1 MKKIKN
7 YIKNHKTISIIVI
20 VAIIISIGT
29 AMFLAISYDIE
40 KGRYDTVKKY
50 CNNDS
55 FAIQTEYELDKQEH
69 EMNVDNLVVT
79 KMPNYNSAYCDSI
92 GVGEYN
98 RSFVGDNKFVADKV
112 KNETYTI
119 RTEVPKNKI
128 WNKFKY
134 VDADIEVT
142 CIDTTAP
149 EFTEKV
155 DSITINK
162 GEELDV
168 ASKFSATDLSGEV
181 KITVDGNVDVNTVGT
196 QTVNVFATDE
206 SGNVAQTEVNIIV
219 NETEEQSVEN
229 TGATLNNSG
238 ATTSK
243 SNSSA
248 STSQKVSSQKSTTS
262 ASPSTKNNNKTSSNS
277 KKNNSSSAKPNSNN
291 TTKPNNNGGGTT
303 TTSGCASGNHSMP
316 TGNCGKWFN
325 SRNEAISYNDAVC
338 DKWNNKI
345 DNNEISYSEYVKNCP
360 SGYECWSC
368 SRCGKWTINFKYHY

>member
-20 VAIIISIGT
+20 VAIIIAIGT

-79 KMPNYNSAYCDSI
+79 KMPNYNSAYVDSI

-134 VDADIEVT
+134 VDADIEVS

-206 SGNVAQTEVNIIV
+206 SGNVAQTEVKVVINEPEK
-219 NETEEQSVEN
+219 NET
-229 TGATLNNSG
+229 TGNNNNET
-238 ATTSK
+238 ASK
-243 SNSSA
+243 SNNST
-248 STSQKVSSQKSTTS
+248 STSQKSSSKKSTSS
-262 ASPSTKNNNKTSSNS
+262 ASSSTKSNNQASSNS
-277 KKNNSSSAKPNSNN
+277 KNNNNNSSGSTTSSASKPN
-291 TTKPNNNGGGTT
+291 KNGSSTT

-325 SRNEAISYNDAVC
+325 SRSEAVNYYNSVSDM
-338 DKWNNKI
+338 WNNKY
-345 DNNEISYSEYVKNCP
+345 DAGEISYEQLHKNCP
-360 SGYECWSC
+360 GGYECWSC
-368 SRCGKWTINFKYHY
+368 SRCGKWTVNLKYR

>member
-7 YIKNHKTISIIVI
+7 YIKNHKTISIVLII
-20 VAIIISIGT
+20 AIIIAIGT
-29 AMFLAISYDIE
+29 AMFLAISYGTE
-40 KGRYDTVKKY
+40 KDRYDAVKKY

-69 EMNVDNLVVT
+69 EMNVDNLVVAN
-79 KMPNYNSAYCDSI
+79 MPNYNSAYCDSI
-92 GVGEYN
+92 GVGEYS

-112 KNETYTI
+112 KKETYTI

-134 VDADIEVT
+134 VDADIEVS

-168 ASKFSATDLSGEV
+168 ASKFNATDLSGKV
-181 KITVDGNVDVNTVGT
+181 KITVDGTIDVNTVGT
-196 QTVNVFATDE
+196 QTVNIFATDE
-206 SGNVAQTEVNIIV
+206 SGNVAQTEVNVLV
-219 NETEEQSVEN
+219 NEPEKNETTE
-229 TGATLNNSG
+229 NNNNET
-238 ATTSK
+238 ASK

-248 STSQKVSSQKSTTS
+248 STSQKSSSKKSTS
-262 ASPSTKNNNKTSSNS
+262 SYSSVKNSNTGNNKTSSNS
-277 KKNNSSSAKPNSNN
+277 NKNNSSSS
-291 TTKPNNNGGGTT
+291 TTSSASKPNNNGGGTA
-303 TTSGCASGNHSMP
+303 TTSGCTSGNHSMP

>member
-7 YIKNHKTISIIVI
+7 YIKNHKTISIVLII
-20 VAIIISIGT
+20 AIIIAIGT
-29 AMFLAISYDIE
+29 AMFLAISYGIE
-40 KGRYDTVKKY
+40 EDRYNTVKKY

-69 EMNVDNLVVT
+69 EMNVDNLVVMS
-79 KMPNYNSAYCDSI
+79 MPNYNSAYCDSI
-92 GVGEYN
+92 GVGEYS

-112 KNETYTI
+112 KKETYTI

-134 VDADIEVT
+134 VDADIEVS

-168 ASKFSATDLSGEV
+168 VSKFNATDLSGEV
-181 KITVDGNVDVNTVGT
+181 KITVDGTIDINTVGT
-196 QTVNVFATDE
+196 QTVNIFATDE
-206 SGNVAQTEVNIIV
+206 SGNVAQTEVNVIV
-219 NETEEQSVEN
+219 NEPEKNET
-229 TGATLNNSG
+229 TGNNNNET
-238 ATTSK
+238 ASK

-248 STSQKVSSQKSTTS
+248 STSQKSSSKKSTS
-262 ASPSTKNNNKTSSNS
+262 SSSSVKNSNTGNNKTSSNS
-277 KKNNSSSAKPNSNN
+277 NKNNSSSSKPNSNN

-303 TTSGCASGNHSMP
+303 TTSGCANGNHSMP

>member
-1 MKKIKN
+1 MTKKKKIIAITVPISTVLIITVISLIIGCSIQHKALLAVQTN
-7 YIKNHKTISIIVI
+7 DIKI
-20 VAIIISIGT
+20 
-29 AMFLAISYDIE
+29 
-40 KGRYDTVKKY
+40 
-50 CNNDS
+50 
-55 FAIQTEYELDKQEH
+55 ELDNKEH
-69 EMNVDNLVVT
+69 TVNPSDFIDETSSIKITEKFADKNLSEIKITADSVYSTDEKIKIKYKKAPLITIYKNVKIKIVDNT
-79 KMPNYNSAYCDSI
+79 P
-92 GVGEYN
+92 
-98 RSFVGDNKFVADKV
+98 
-112 KNETYTI
+112 
-119 RTEVPKNKI
+119 
-128 WNKFKY
+128 
-134 VDADIEVT
+134 
-142 CIDTTAP
+142 P
-149 EFTEKV
+149 EFIEKV

-168 ASKFSATDLSGEV
+168 ASKISATDLSGEV
-181 KITVDGNVDVNTVGT
+181 KIKVDGNVDVNTVGT

-206 SGNVAQTEVNIIV
+206 SGNVAQTEVNIVV
-219 NETEEQSVEN
+219 NEPEKNET
-229 TGATLNNSG
+229 TGNNNNATP
-238 ATTSK
+238 SK

-262 ASPSTKNNNKTSSNS
+262 ASSSTKNNNKTSSNA
-277 KKNNSSSAKPNSNN
+277 SSSSKPNSNT

>member
-20 VAIIISIGT
+20 VAIIIAIGT

-55 FAIQTEYELDKQEH
+55 FAIQTEYELDKQAH

-92 GVGEYN
+92 GVGEYS

-112 KNETYTI
+112 KQETYRI

-134 VDADIEVT
+134 VDADIEVS

-168 ASKFSATDLSGEV
+168 VSKFNATDLSGEV
-181 KITVDGNVDVNTVGT
+181 KITVDGNIDVNTVGT

-229 TGATLNNSG
+229 AGATLNNSG

-243 SNSSA
+243 PNVSA
-248 STSQKVSSQKSTTS
+248 STSQKSSSKKATSSTIKSNNTS
-262 ASPSTKNNNKTSSNS
+262 NNNTSSNS
-277 KKNNSSSAKPNSNN
+277 NKSNNNSSAS
-291 TTKPNNNGGGTT
+291 KPNNNGGSTT
-303 TTSGCASGNHSMP
+303 TTSGCANGNHSMP
-316 TGNCGKWFN
+316 IGNMGKWFN
-325 SRNEAISYNDAVC
+325 SRAEVEEYCISISNMWEKKYSNGTITWEEKC
-338 DKWNNKI
+338 NNA
-345 DNNEISYSEYVKNCP
+345 P
-360 SGYECWSC
+360 QGYEAWSC
-368 SRCGKWTINFKYHY
+368 SRCGKWTGNFKY

>member
-7 YIKNHKTISIIVI
+7 YIKNHKTISIVLII
-20 VAIIISIGT
+20 AIIIAIGT
-29 AMFLAISYDIE
+29 AMFLAISYGTE
-40 KGRYDTVKKY
+40 KDRYDAVKKY

-79 KMPNYNSAYCDSI
+79 NMPNYNSAYCDRI
-92 GVGEYN
+92 GVGEYS
-98 RSFVGDNKFVADKV
+98 RSFIGDNKFVADKV
-112 KNETYTI
+112 KKETYTI

-134 VDADIEVT
+134 VDADIEVS

-168 ASKFSATDLSGEV
+168 VSKFNAIDLSGEV
-181 KITVDGNVDVNTVGT
+181 KITVDGTIDINTVGT
-196 QTVNVFATDE
+196 QTVNIFATDE
-206 SGNVAQTEVNIIV
+206 SGNVAQTEVNVIV
-219 NETEEQSVEN
+219 NEPEKNET
-229 TGATLNNSG
+229 TDNNNNET
-238 ATTSK
+238 ASK

-248 STSQKVSSQKSTTS
+248 STSQKSSLKKSTS
-262 ASPSTKNNNKTSSNS
+262 SSSSVKNSNTGNNKTSSNS
-277 KKNNSSSAKPNSNN
+277 NKNNSSSS
-291 TTKPNNNGGGTT
+291 TTSSASKPNNNGGSAT

-316 TGNCGKWFN
+316 TGNIGKWFN
-325 SRNEAISYNDAVC
+325 SRNELNSYYLSVG
-338 DKWNNKI
+338 KEWNNK
-345 DNNEISYSEYVKNCP
+345 YSNGKITFEELTKNCP
-360 SGYECWSC
+360 EGYECWSC
-368 SRCGKWTINFKYHY
+368 SNCGKWSGNFKYGN

>member
-7 YIKNHKTISIIVI
+7 YIKNHKTISVVLII
-20 VAIIISIGT
+20 AIIIAIG
-29 AMFLAISYDIE
+29 MSLFLAISYGTE
-40 KGRYDTVKKY
+40 KDRYDTVKKY

-69 EMNVDNLVVT
+69 EMNVDNLVVMS
-79 KMPNYNSAYCDSI
+79 MPNYNSVYADRI

-98 RSFVGDNKFVADKV
+98 RSFVGNNKFVADKV
-112 KNETYTI
+112 KKETYTI
-119 RTEVPKNKI
+119 RTEIPKNKI

-134 VDADIEVT
+134 VDADIEVS

-168 ASKFSATDLSGEV
+168 ASKFNATDLSGKV
-181 KITVDGNVDVNTVGT
+181 KITVDGTIDVNTVGT
-196 QTVNVFATDE
+196 QTVNIFATDE
-206 SGNVAQTEVNIIV
+206 SGNLAQTEVNVIV
-219 NETEEQSVEN
+219 NEPEKNETTE
-229 TGATLNNSG
+229 NNNNET
-238 ATTSK
+238 ASK

-248 STSQKVSSQKSTTS
+248 STSQKSSSKKSTS
-262 ASPSTKNNNKTSSNS
+262 SSSSVKNSNTGNNKTSSNS
-277 KKNNSSSAKPNSNN
+277 NKNNSSSS
-291 TTKPNNNGGGTT
+291 TTSSASKPNNNGGSAT

-325 SRNEAISYNDAVC
+325 SRSECQEYMSQTYEMWA
-338 DKWNNKI
+338 KKLH
-345 DNNEISYSEYVKNCP
+345 NNEITREEYNKKCP
-360 SGYECWSC
+360 DGYECWSC
-368 SRCGKWTINFKYHY
+368 SNCGKWTLNYKYK

>member
-20 VAIIISIGT
+20 VAIIIAIGT

-55 FAIQTEYELDKQEH
+55 FAIQTEYELDKQAH

-79 KMPNYNSAYCDSI
+79 KMPNYNSAYVDSI

-112 KNETYTI
+112 KKETYTI

-134 VDADIEVT
+134 VDADIEVS

-168 ASKFSATDLSGEV
+168 VSKFNATDLSGEV
-181 KITVDGNVDVNTVGT
+181 KITVDGTIDINTVGT
-196 QTVNVFATDE
+196 QTVNIFATDE
-206 SGNVAQTEVNIIV
+206 SGNVAQTEVNVIV
-219 NETEEQSVEN
+219 NEPEKNETTE
-229 TGATLNNSG
+229 NNNNET
-238 ATTSK
+238 ASK
-243 SNSSA
+243 SNSFA
-248 STSQKVSSQKSTTS
+248 STSQKSSSKKSTS
-262 ASPSTKNNNKTSSNS
+262 SSSSVKNSNTGNNKTSSNS
-277 KKNNSSSAKPNSNN
+277 NKNNSSSSKPNSNN

-303 TTSGCASGNHSMP
+303 TTSGCANGNHSMP

-325 SRNEAISYNDAVC
+325 SRNEAINYYNSVSDMWNSKYDAG
-338 DKWNNKI
+338 
-345 DNNEISYSEYVKNCP
+345 EISYEELCKKCP
-360 SGYECWSC
+360 FGYECWSC
-368 SRCGKWTINFKYHY
+368 SNCGKWTLNYKYI

>member
-7 YIKNHKTISIIVI
+7 YIKNHKTISLIVI
-20 VAIIISIGT
+20 VAIIIAIGT
-29 AMFLAISYDIE
+29 AMFLAISYGIE
-40 KGRYDTVKKY
+40 EDRYNTVKKY

-69 EMNVDNLVVT
+69 EMNVDNLVVMS
-79 KMPNYNSAYCDSI
+79 MPNYNSAYCDSI
-92 GVGEYN
+92 GVGEYS

-112 KNETYTI
+112 KKETYTI

-134 VDADIEVT
+134 VDADIEVS

-168 ASKFSATDLSGEV
+168 ASKFNATDLSGKV

-206 SGNVAQTEVNIIV
+206 SGNVAQTEVNVIV
-219 NETEEQSVEN
+219 NEPEKNET
-229 TGATLNNSG
+229 TGNNNNET
-238 ATTSK
+238 ASK

-248 STSQKVSSQKSTTS
+248 STSQKSSSKKSTS
-262 ASPSTKNNNKTSSNS
+262 SSSSVKNSNTGNNKTSSNS
-277 KKNNSSSAKPNSNN
+277 NKNNSSSS
-291 TTKPNNNGGGTT
+291 TTSSASKPNNNGGSAT

-316 TGNCGKWFN
+316 TGNIGKWFN
-325 SRNEAISYNDAVC
+325 SRNEVENYVISVSNMWEKKYSDGIITWEEYC
-338 DKWNNKI
+338 NNAP
-345 DNNEISYSEYVKNCP
+345 D
-360 SGYECWSC
+360 GYEAWSC
-368 SRCGKWTINFKYHY
+368 SRCGKWTGNFKY

>member
-20 VAIIISIGT
+20 VAIIIAIGT

-79 KMPNYNSAYCDSI
+79 KMPNYNSVYCDSI

-219 NETEEQSVEN
+219 NETEEQSIEN
-229 TGATLNNSG
+229 AGATLNNSG

-243 SNSSA
+243 PNVSA
-248 STSQKVSSQKSTTS
+248 STSQKSSSKKATSSTIKSNNTS
-262 ASPSTKNNNKTSSNS
+262 NNNTSSNS
-277 KKNNSSSAKPNSNN
+277 NKSNNNSSAS
-291 TTKPNNNGGGTT
+291 KPNNNSGSTT
-303 TTSGCASGNHSMP
+303 TTSGCANGNHSMP
-316 TGNCGKWFN
+316 TGNIGKWFN
-325 SRNEAISYNDAVC
+325 SRNE
-338 DKWNNKI
+338 
-345 DNNEISYSEYVKNCP
+345 VKNYVETVMDSWETKYATGQITWEEKCANCP
-360 SGYECWSC
+360 QGWECWSC
-368 SRCGKWTINFKYHY
+368 SRCGKWTGNFKY

>member
-7 YIKNHKTISIIVI
+7 YIKNHKTISIVLII
-20 VAIIISIGT
+20 AIIIAIGT
-29 AMFLAISYDIE
+29 AMSLAISYGTE
-40 KGRYDTVKKY
+40 KDRYDAVKKY

-79 KMPNYNSAYCDSI
+79 NMPNYNSAYCDSI
-92 GVGEYN
+92 GVGEYS

-112 KNETYTI
+112 KKETYTI

-134 VDADIEVT
+134 VDADIEVS

-168 ASKFSATDLSGEV
+168 ASKFNATDLSGKV

-206 SGNVAQTEVNIIV
+206 SGNVAQTEVNVIV
-219 NETEEQSVEN
+219 NEPEKNET
-229 TGATLNNSG
+229 TGNNNNET
-238 ATTSK
+238 ASK

-248 STSQKVSSQKSTTS
+248 STSQKSSSKKSTSTYS
-262 ASPSTKNNNKTSSNS
+262 STKRNNTSNNKTSSNA
-277 KKNNSSSAKPNSNN
+277 SSSS
-291 TTKPNNNGGGTT
+291 T
-303 TTSGCASGNHSMP
+303 TTSPNNTSSKDTSTVPKTSCTTNNNHSIKC
-316 TGNCGKWFN
+316 GNMGKWFSN
-325 SRNEAISYNDAVC
+325 RSEVESYVISVSNEINAKYHNG
-338 DKWNNKI
+338 
-345 DNNEISYSEYVKNCP
+345 EISYEEKCKQVP
-360 SGYECWSC
+360 VGYECWSC
-368 SRCGKWTINFKYHY
+368 SYCGKWTGNFKYR

>member
-20 VAIIISIGT
+20 VAIIIAIGT

-40 KGRYDTVKKY
+40 KGRYDTVKKH
-50 CNNDS
+50 CNNNS

-206 SGNVAQTEVNIIV
+206 SGNVAKTEVNIIV

-229 TGATLNNSG
+229 AGATLNNSG

-243 SNSSA
+243 PNVSA
-248 STSQKVSSQKSTTS
+248 STSQKSSSKKATSSTIKSNNTS
-262 ASPSTKNNNKTSSNS
+262 NNNTSSNS
-277 KKNNSSSAKPNSNN
+277 NKSNNNSSAS
-291 TTKPNNNGGGTT
+291 KPNNNGGSTT

-325 SRNEAISYNDAVC
+325 SRNEAINYYNSVSDMWNSKYDAG
-338 DKWNNKI
+338 
-345 DNNEISYSEYVKNCP
+345 EISYEELCKKCP
-360 SGYECWSC
+360 FGYECWSC
-368 SRCGKWTINFKYHY
+368 SNCGKWTLNYKYI

>member
-229 TGATLNNSG
+229 AGATLNNSG

-243 SNSSA
+243 PNVSA
-248 STSQKVSSQKSTTS
+248 STSQKSSSKKATSSTIKSNNTS
-262 ASPSTKNNNKTSSNS
+262 NNNTSSNS
-277 KKNNSSSAKPNSNN
+277 NKSNNNSSAS
-291 TTKPNNNGGGTT
+291 KPNNNGGSTT

-325 SRNEAISYNDAVC
+325 SRSECQEYMSQTYEMWA
-338 DKWNNKI
+338 KKLH
-345 DNNEISYSEYVKNCP
+345 NNEITREEYNKKCP
-360 SGYECWSC
+360 DGYECWSC
-368 SRCGKWTINFKYHY
+368 SNCGKWTLNYKYK